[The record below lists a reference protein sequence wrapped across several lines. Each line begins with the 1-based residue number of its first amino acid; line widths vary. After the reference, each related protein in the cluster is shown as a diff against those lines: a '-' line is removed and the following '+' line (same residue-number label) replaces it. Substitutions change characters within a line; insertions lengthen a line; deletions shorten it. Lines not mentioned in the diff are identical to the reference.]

1 MGREKMFVW
10 KIFEEERR
18 EECVGSVGDDGIGK
32 REHVEDAFLQR
43 QVNERLCFCPS
54 DFIEERKNEETI

>member
-10 KIFEEERR
+10 RIFEEERR

-43 QVNERLCFCPS
+43 QVS
-54 DFIEERKNEETI
+54 K